1 MKKRIAFLV
10 MLITIASSQ
19 IASATESG
27 VVTGGG
33 LRVRQTSSLSSTIE
47 GHLSKNTKIEILG
60 KEGQFYKIA
69 YKGKTGYVHSSYI
82 NVVKSITVSRS
93 ADIVQAPVLEK
104 QGVITVDYLN
114 VRAGSG
120 ISYAVNGVITRGT
133 KVTVYEK
140 TNGFYKINYKGRTSY
155 ISEAYVKITEGNST
169 IRNIVSRNSTSPITI
184 STISTPQVKAAGS
197 GTVAATSLNVRK
209 TSSMGDNIMGE
220 VYSPNKVSIYGA
232 EGEFYKIKYADKW
245 GYVYK
250 SYIDFGDDVKQDNAK
265 ITGDNIV
272 AFASKFLGTPYVWG
286 GATPL
291 GFDCSGF
298 VQYAY
303 KNFSIDLPRV
313 TMDQVNVG
321 TAVNINNLQKGDLI
335 YFRTNKAQ
343 PSQVSHVGIYT
354 GDNKFIQAPKT
365 GDIVRISELTGYYKD
380 NFVIGRRMLK

>member
-19 IASATESG
+19 IASAAESG
-27 VVTGGG
+27 VVTGSG

-60 KEGQFYKIA
+60 KEGRFYKIA

-82 NVVKSITVSRS
+82 NVVKSITSS
-93 ADIVQAPVLEK
+93 GGADNVQALLLEK
-104 QGVITVDYLN
+104 QGEITVDYLN
-114 VRAGSG
+114 VRSGAGV
-120 ISYAVNGVITRGT
+120 SYAVNGVITRGS

-140 TNGFYKINYKGRTSY
+140 INGFYKIKYKGETSY
-155 ISEAYVKITEGNST
+155 ISASYVKVVEGKTVIASNVNST
-169 IRNIVSRNSTSPITI
+169 RTVISRGAVSAPETKSTGT
-184 STISTPQVKAAGS
+184 
-197 GTVAATSLNVRK
+197 GTVTASDFLNVRK
-209 TSSMGDNIMGE
+209 TASISDKILGE
-220 VYSPNKVSIYGA
+220 IYPNSKVEIYGTQ
-232 EGEFYKIKYADKW
+232 GSFYKIKYASGW
-245 GYVYK
+245 GYIYK
-250 SYIDFGDDVKQDNAK
+250 SYVSVANNVKQKD
-265 ITGDNIV
+265 IELTGDKILDY
-272 AFASKFLGTPYVWG
+272 ASKFMGIPYLWG
-286 GATPL
+286 GTTPV

-298 VQYAY
+298 VQYVY

-321 TAVNINNLQKGDLI
+321 KAVNIENLQTGDLI
-335 YFRTNKAQ
+335 YFRTNTVQ

-365 GDIVRISELTGYYKD
+365 GDIIRISELTGYYKD